1 MSRGGEI
8 ICERIEEVRRLVIAA
23 TKCWFGKKGYE
34 SDDIIQEGLLGVM
47 INRDAYDP
55 ERGSLGTFVTVTAR
69 RYVMGHRFHADAASK
84 RRVNFEAV
92 YLDQPLEHQNGIGKV
107 KTLGDMIPGDVDL
120 ERDLIRKED
129 LKKAYEIIGSMD
141 ERMRKII
148 LERHSDQPR
157 LLSEIAKEL
166 CVSPERVRQLE
177 SAGLRR
183 LRRGMGA

>member
-1 MSRGGEI
+1 MSKGGEI
-8 ICERIEEVRRLVIAA
+8 ICERIEEVRKLVIAA

-69 RYVMGHRFHADAASK
+69 RYVIGHRFQADATSK
-84 RRVNFEAV
+84 RRVNFEAL
-92 YLDQPLEHQNGIGKV
+92 YLDQP
-107 KTLGDMIPGDVDL
+107 
-120 ERDLIRKED
+120 
-129 LKKAYEIIGSMD
+129 
-141 ERMRKII
+141 RM
-148 LERHSDQPR
+148 
-157 LLSEIAKEL
+157 LSEISKEL
-166 CVSPERVRQLE
+166 CVSSERVRQLE